1 MGGLAIKLD
10 MFQSLALAV
19 IAIWLGNWCRQKFP
33 FLRKY
38 CLPGAVVG
46 GTIIS
51 LISLVLYE
59 TGVAELSFDYKVA
72 NSLFYCI
79 FFAASGAAASLSLL
93 KKGGKLVIIF
103 TISAAVLAILQN
115 VLSVGI
121 GVAMGVDP

>member
-51 LISLVLYE
+51 TTKSQ
-59 TGVAELSFDYKVA
+59 TASFTV
-72 NSLFYCI
+72 F
-79 FFAASGAAASLSLL
+79 SLL
-93 KKGGKLVIIF
+93 Q
-103 TISAAVLAILQN
+103 AAPQPVF
-115 VLSVGI
+115 
-121 GVAMGVDP
+121 PF

>member
-59 TGVAELSFDYKVA
+59 TGVAELSFDEMYPLYWTPSKEGTFCV
-72 NSLFYCI
+72 
-79 FFAASGAAASLSLL
+79 
-93 KKGGKLVIIF
+93 
-103 TISAAVLAILQN
+103 
-115 VLSVGI
+115 
-121 GVAMGVDP
+121 